1 MSESDWFHYI
11 LRAMRIGAVRLMR
24 LPDLLA
30 SRRGR
35 LAAFFLLYLTEGIP
49 AGFTVTAVAT
59 QMRRQ
64 GLSPAAIGGFVAA
77 LYLPWAV
84 KWAFGPFVDVLSS
97 DRWGRRRTW
106 ILITQG
112 MMVVTILAAM
122 PVSFTTR
129 LSLFTAI
136 VFIHNIFAATQDV
149 AIDALA
155 VNVLRAD
162 ERGLANGLMFGG
174 QYIGNALG
182 GSGVLLL
189 TPLIGFKS
197 TFLFVAGLIILV
209 TLLVPVPMRE
219 LPGPARLRAEG
230 SRLLAV
236 GRELA
241 RFVRDTLRAFVGSRA
256 ATVAIVL
263 ALLPMGGYAL
273 SLALQS
279 NLAVELGLDDR
290 SIGLLGIGSTVLS
303 AGFCILGGWLSDRYG
318 RRRTLAIF
326 IAGTTLPTFAMALAM
341 HRYGWIMPINPL
353 APNRPIP
360 SHDLVSLFWGLT
372 LAYAVFQGLM
382 YGVGTAIF
390 MDVTTPAVAA
400 TQFTA
405 YMALTNMVYSYT
417 SAWQGHALERWG
429 YPATLTADGLFG
441 LVSLLVLPFMGLLRR
456 ESPPR

>member
-1 MSESDWFHYI
+1 
-11 LRAMRIGAVRLMR
+11 MR

-49 AGFTVTAVAT
+49 AGFTATAVAT

-64 GLSPAAIGGFVAA
+64 GLSPAAIGGFVGA

-106 ILITQG
+106 ILLTQG

-129 LSLFTAI
+129 LWLFTAI
-136 VFIHNIFAATQDV
+136 VFVHNIFSATQDV

-155 VNVLRAD
+155 VNVLRSD

-197 TFLFVAGLIILV
+197 TFLFVAALIALV

-219 LPGPARLRAEG
+219 PPGPARFEAEG
-230 SRLLAV
+230 SRLHAV
-236 GRELA
+236 AGELM
-241 RFVRDTLRAFVGSRA
+241 RFVRDTLRAFFGSRA
-256 ATVAIVL
+256 ASAAILL
-263 ALLPMGGYAL
+263 ALLPMGAYAL

-290 SIGLLGIGSTVLS
+290 RIGMLGLASTVLS
-303 AGFCILGGWLSDRYG
+303 AGFCVLGGWLSDRFG

-341 HRYGWIMPINPL
+341 HRFGWIMPISPL
-353 APNRPIP
+353 APGRPVP
-360 SHDLVSLFWGLT
+360 AHELVALFWGLT

-382 YGVGTAIF
+382 YGVGTAIY

-405 YMALTNMVYSYT
+405 YMALCNVVYAYT
-417 SAWQGHALERWG
+417 ATWQGHALVRWG

-441 LVSLLVLPFMGLLRR
+441 LVSLLLLPFMGPLDR

>member
-1 MSESDWFHYI
+1 
-11 LRAMRIGAVRLMR
+11 MRF
-24 LPDLLA
+24 PNLLA
-30 SRRGR
+30 TRRGR

-49 AGFTVTAVAT
+49 SGFTATAVAT

-64 GLSPAAIGGFVAA
+64 GLSPAAIGSFIGV

-106 ILITQG
+106 ILITQA

-129 LSLFTAI
+129 LWLFTAI
-136 VFIHNIFAATQDV
+136 VFVHNVFSATQDV

-155 VNVLRAD
+155 VGVLRDD

-174 QYIGNALG
+174 QSIGIALG

-189 TPLIGFKS
+189 TPWIGFKA
-197 TFLFVAGLIILV
+197 TFLFVAGLIALV
-209 TLLVPVPMRE
+209 TLLVPVPMQEPPTLGR
-219 LPGPARLRAEG
+219 PAWVGSRLRAI
-230 SRLLAV
+230 A
-236 GRELA
+236 REIRA
-241 RFVRDTLRAFVGSRA
+241 FVRDTGRAFLGSRPA
-256 ATVAIVL
+256 AFALLL

-273 SLALQS
+273 SLSLQS

-290 SIGLLGIGSTVLS
+290 RIGFLGIASS
-303 AGFCILGGWLSDRYG
+303 ALGAAFCILGGWLSDRYG
-318 RRRTLAIF
+318 RRRTLALF
-326 IAGTTLPTFAMALAM
+326 IAGTTLPTLAM
-341 HRYGWIMPINPL
+341 GIAMRHFGWIMPISPQ

-360 SHDLVSLFWGLT
+360 PHELVSLFWALT
-372 LAYAVFQGLM
+372 LAYAVFNGLM

-400 TQFTA
+400 TQFTG
-405 YMALTNMVYSYT
+405 YMALCNLCYSY
-417 SAWQGHALERWG
+417 SATWQGIALERWG
-429 YPATLTADGLFG
+429 YPATLTIDGLIG
-441 LVSLLVLPFMGLLRR
+441 LVSIGVLPFMGRR
-456 ESPPR
+456 GREPDRP